1 VAGQG
6 GEVRRRQNSPILQ
19 KIFSTPMMAACK
31 RIFSKIT
38 DSPSLSEM
46 GGAMND
52 KPASKNAYSQEFLE
66 KIFRTAYKIRTFESE
81 GIKLYRQGLIRG
93 YFHPYLGQEGIA
105 TGVCAAL
112 KDGDYIAST
121 HRGHGHCI
129 AWGAD
134 VTKMVAELLQKETGY
149 CKGYGGSMHIADI
162 SKGNLGANGIVGA
175 GTPLGVGAALASQV
189 RGSDAVTV
197 TFTTDGA
204 SNNGTFLESLNL
216 AAIWNLNFILVI
228 ENNQYAVSTRI
239 EESTRETDLYKRGT
253 AIGVESHQVDGNDPL
268 AVYEATLKA
277 AETCRA
283 GKGPVLIEA
292 KTFRHMGHH
301 VNDPG
306 KYMPEDKLAYYMAR
320 DPVDR
325 ARASLKEMADID
337 DTAIEAIEA
346 EIAKEF
352 SDAVDASKNAG
363 EISSDEFRAFAANY

>member
-1 VAGQG
+1 
-6 GEVRRRQNSPILQ
+6 
-19 KIFSTPMMAACK
+19 MAA
-31 RIFSKIT
+31 RAS
-38 DSPSLSEM
+38 
-46 GGAMND
+46 GA
-52 KPASKNAYSQEFLE
+52 NAYSREFLE
-66 KIFRTAYKIRTFESE
+66 KIFRTAYKIRVFETE

-112 KDGDYIAST
+112 KEGDYIAST

-134 VTKMVAELLQKETGY
+134 VKRMVAELLQKETGY

-175 GTPLGVGAALASQV
+175 GTPLGVGAALANQV

-204 SNNGTFLESLNL
+204 ANNGTFLESLNL
-216 AAIWNLNFILVI
+216 AAIWNLNFVLVI
-228 ENNQYAVSTRI
+228 ENNQYAVSTPI
-239 EESTRETDLYKRGT
+239 EEATRETDLYKRGT

-268 AVYEATLKA
+268 AVYEAMLQA
-277 AETCRA
+277 AETCRN

-306 KYMPEDKLAYYMAR
+306 KYMPEDRLAYYKAR

-325 ARASLKEMADID
+325 ARASLREMGGADD
-337 DTAIEAIEA
+337 AAIEAIEA
-346 EIAKEF
+346 EVAAEFDAAVEF
-352 SDAVDASKNAG
+352 SKASA
-363 EISSDEFRAFAANY
+363 EVTPEEFRAFVAGY

>member
-1 VAGQG
+1 MGAAASL
-6 GEVRRRQNSPILQ
+6 QN
-19 KIFSTPMMAACK
+19 A
-31 RIFSKIT
+31 
-38 DSPSLSEM
+38 PSR
-46 GGAMND
+46 
-52 KPASKNAYSQEFLE
+52 EFLE
-66 KIFRTAYKIRTFESE
+66 KLFRTAYKIRVFESE

-112 KDGDYIAST
+112 SEGDFIAST

-134 VTKMVAELLQKETGY
+134 VNKMVAELLQKETGY
-149 CKGYGGSMHIADI
+149 CRGYGGSMHIADI

-175 GTPLGVGAALASQV
+175 GTPLGVGAALANQV
-189 RGSDAVTV
+189 KGSDAVTV
-197 TFTTDGA
+197 TFSTDGA

-239 EESTRETDLYKRGT
+239 EESTRDTDLYKRGL

-268 AVYEATLKA
+268 AVHAVMEKA
-277 AETCRA
+277 VATCRA
-283 GKGPVLIEA
+283 GKGPVLVEA
-292 KTFRHMGHH
+292 KTYRHMGHH

-306 KYMPEDKLAYYMAR
+306 KYMPEDELAYYKAR

-325 ARASLKEMADID
+325 ARNALKEMAGVSD
-337 DTAIEAIEA
+337 DEIAAIEA
-346 EIAKEF
+346 EIAAEFADAVEF
-352 SDAVDASKNAG
+352 SKNSPEVTAESFREFAVG
-363 EISSDEFRAFAANY
+363 Y

>member
-1 VAGQG
+1 MGAAASL
-6 GEVRRRQNSPILQ
+6 QN
-19 KIFSTPMMAACK
+19 A
-31 RIFSKIT
+31 
-38 DSPSLSEM
+38 PSR
-46 GGAMND
+46 
-52 KPASKNAYSQEFLE
+52 EFLE
-66 KIFRTAYKIRTFESE
+66 KLFRTAFRIRTFESE

-112 KDGDYIAST
+112 SEGDYIAST

-134 VTKMVAELLQKETGY
+134 VNKMVAELLQKETGY
-149 CKGYGGSMHIADI
+149 CRGYGGSMHIADI

-175 GTPLGVGAALASQV
+175 GTPLGVGAALANQV
-189 RGSDAVTV
+189 KGSDAVTV
-197 TFTTDGA
+197 TFSTDGA

-216 AAIWNLNFILVI
+216 AAIWNLNYILVI

-239 EESTRETDLYKRGT
+239 EESTRETDLYKRGI

-268 AVYEATLKA
+268 AVHAVMEQAVA
-277 AETCRA
+277 TCRA

-292 KTFRHMGHH
+292 KTYRHMGHH

-306 KYMPEDKLAYYMAR
+306 KYMPEDELAYYKAR

-325 ARASLKEMADID
+325 ARSALKEMAGVSDEEI
-337 DTAIEAIEA
+337 AAIEA
-346 EIAKEF
+346 EIAAEFANAVEF
-352 SDAVDASKNAG
+352 SKNSPEVTAESFREFAVG
-363 EISSDEFRAFAANY
+363 Y

>member
-1 VAGQG
+1 
-6 GEVRRRQNSPILQ
+6 
-19 KIFSTPMMAACK
+19 
-31 RIFSKIT
+31 
-38 DSPSLSEM
+38 M
-46 GGAMND
+46 GA
-52 KPASKNAYSQEFLE
+52 KTSSQNAYSQEILE
-66 KIFRTAYKIRTFESE
+66 KVFRTAYKIRVFETE

-112 KDGDYIAST
+112 KEGDYIAST

-134 VTKMVAELLQKETGY
+134 VKRMVAELLQKDTGY
-149 CKGYGGSMHIADI
+149 CRGYGGSMHIADI
-162 SKGNLGANGIVGA
+162 SVGNLGANGIVGA
-175 GTPLGVGAALASQV
+175 GTPLGVGAALANQI

-216 AAIWNLNFILVI
+216 AAIWNLNFILVV
-228 ENNQYAVSTRI
+228 ENNRYAVSTRI
-239 EESTRETDLYKRGT
+239 EESTRETDLYKRGL

-268 AVYEATLKA
+268 AVYQMTLAA

-292 KTFRHMGHH
+292 RTFRHMGHH

-306 KYMPEDKLAYYMAR
+306 KYMPEDELAHYKAR

-325 ARASLKEMADID
+325 ARASFKEMGGVD
-337 DTAIEAIEA
+337 DATIAAIEA
-346 EIAKEF
+346 EIAAEFEAAVEF
-352 SDAVDASKNAG
+352 SKNSG
-363 EISSDEFRAFAANY
+363 EVSVESFRAFAAQY